1 MYPRAYIYFTLAL
14 AMSIA
19 GFFPSYFGRLG
30 EIDLRHVM
38 MRPIQEIGWWQ
49 SFGHWVANWPV

>member
-14 AMSIA
+14 AISVA

-30 EIDLRHVM
+30 DTDLKHHFHG
-38 MRPIQEIGWWQ
+38 IT
-49 SFGHWVANWPV
+49 ATL